1 MEGYLLKNVTKNEI
15 DMWIKEENDYKLNL
29 LSQEIYNLAS
39 YFIITKNNRIKNIEL
54 DDYLQTLVSFIW
66 SKINKFDD
74 KKGSFTT
81 WCYFWFRSKHKDLT
95 YNRNRSL
102 DICSLD
108 IPLINGDNEGEQLF
122 LLDSL
127 GEDENK
133 IDNILFNEI
142 YDTCSYNFKLWL
154 NGLSFNEIA
163 KINNCYRQQIKREI
177 ESEIK
182 RIRERLGINES
193 SIKI

>member
-74 KKGSFTT
+74 EKGSFTT
-81 WCYFWFRSKHKDLT
+81 WCYFWFRSKYKDLT

-142 YDTCSYNFKLWL
+142 YNTCSYNFKLWL
-154 NGLSFNEIA
+154 NGHSFNEIS

-193 SIKI
+193 SIEI